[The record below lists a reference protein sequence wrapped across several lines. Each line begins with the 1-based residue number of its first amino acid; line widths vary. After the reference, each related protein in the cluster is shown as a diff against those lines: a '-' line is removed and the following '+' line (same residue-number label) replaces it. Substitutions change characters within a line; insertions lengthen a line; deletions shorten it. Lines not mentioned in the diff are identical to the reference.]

1 MNGGLILPCYSC
13 LCGWAKDYLLFG
25 SCPDDATLEA
35 LRFAPPTEEEE
46 AEKPQPAGKGRKK
59 RSAPATTA
67 RAEAAEKAV
76 KKSRKK

>member
-1 MNGGLILPCYSC
+1 MIGGLILPCYSC

-35 LRFAPPTEEEE
+35 LRFAPPAEEE
-46 AEKPQPAGKGRKK
+46 AEKPQPAGKGKKK

-67 RAEAAEKAV
+67 RAEAAEKAG
-76 KKSRKK
+76 KKTRKK